1 MPKKSEK
8 ADEKIKH
15 LVRIANTD
23 VKGDKSVCY
32 ALTGIKGISRR
43 VARVITQKAKID
55 PDATMGHLSDEE
67 IDRLKK
73 AVDEFEKSAPPW
85 MMNRQKDVAT
95 GANLHVIGSKLA
107 LQLREDLNRLKKI
120 RSYRGIRHERGLKVR
135 GQRTRSTG
143 RKGAVVGVVRK
154 KILAEKAGKEK
165 TEKK

>member
-1 MPKKSEK
+1 MPKNEK

-15 LVRIANTD
+15 IVRIVNTD
-23 VKGDKSVCY
+23 LDGHRSVCY

-43 VARVITQKAKID
+43 VARVIAQRAEID
-55 PDATMGHLSDEE
+55 PNATMGHLSDKE

-73 AVDEFEKSAPPW
+73 SVDEFEKTAPPW
-85 MMNRQKDVAT
+85 MVNRQKDSIT
-95 GANLHVIGSKLA
+95 GVNRHIIGSKLM

-143 RKGAVVGVVRK
+143 RRGAVVGVVRK
-154 KILAEKAGKEK
+154 RILAEKAEKEK